1 MVEFVCFCRYQW
13 LEWKQMLQLPIR
25 ELSAVGGLVAVWVTN
40 KRKLVNWVKKTLF
53 PQWGVTSV
61 AEWIWLKVMMQS

>member
-1 MVEFVCFCRYQW
+1 
-13 LEWKQMLQLPIR
+13 MLQLPIR

-53 PQWGVTSV
+53 PHWGVTSV
-61 AEWIWLKVMMQS
+61 AEWIWLKVLMQS